1 MVKEFLGNRSSS
13 QCLHTCCFG
22 VSKSTVYEQRA
33 GNTQECKARWDK
45 KGNGRPWQTE
55 IAGTNQRHV
64 NLKILFKETTKI
76 DMSGSGQMHVWMT
89 HSQLSNPSGTSK
101 FQSSSSQQMVI
112 ASHSH
117 PGVICQCLKT
127 FRRNVEG
134 GHATG
139 QRPESCSTIRQRT
152 G

>member
-1 MVKEFLGNRSSS
+1 MCE
-13 QCLHTCCFG
+13 
-22 VSKSTVYEQRA
+22 
-33 GNTQECKARWDK
+33 ARWDK
-45 KGNGRPWQTE
+45 KGNGRPWQTG

-76 DMSGSGQMHVWMT
+76 DMSGSGQIPCMDDPFT
-89 HSQLSNPSGTSK
+89 ALNPSGTSK

-127 FRRNVEG
+127 FREG
-134 GHATG
+134 MWREATLLG
-139 QRPESCSTIRQRT
+139 RDQGSCSTSGNAQDEPLQQLSSPECGGVRT
-152 G
+152 RRLELTYTHYYIQNR